1 MTVLVDTSVLA
12 GTAAGLEAIDEPW
25 AVSVISVGELQAG
38 VLLAGG
44 DRVRAQRLARLT
56 AILAEAPLLPI
67 DRHTAS
73 LYGSLRAQSGR
84 KPHNDLWIAATALA
98 HELVLLTA
106 DERQAALPG
115 LNATLI
121 PAVGS

>member
-1 MTVLVDTSVLA
+1 VTVLVDTSVLA
-12 GTAAGLEAIDEPW
+12 GAAAGLEAINEPW

-44 DRVRAQRLARLT
+44 EGVRAQRLARLT

-67 DRHTAS
+67 DSHTAS

-84 KPHNDLWIAATALA
+84 KPHN
-98 HELVLLTA
+98 VC
-106 DERQAALPG
+106 
-115 LNATLI
+115 
-121 PAVGS
+121 GSPRPRLRTSSCC